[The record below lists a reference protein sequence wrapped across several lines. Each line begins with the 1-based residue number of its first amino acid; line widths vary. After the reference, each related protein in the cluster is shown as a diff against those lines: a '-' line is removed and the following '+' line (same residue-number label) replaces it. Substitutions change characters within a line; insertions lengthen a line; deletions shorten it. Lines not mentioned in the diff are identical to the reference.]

1 LDLPNPYY
9 IDPRY
14 GRYGEPRHPFLSALR
29 FVAEAI
35 CWLGAIAGLG
45 WFAFVQANAY
55 FYQEDQG
62 RRLDAQLHRSAQ
74 EQVSS
79 SPANLPVSAATTVA
93 NKEPLPITAARD
105 YYAAPGDLIGR
116 IEIPKLKISAVIV
129 EGVDEGTLRNSVG
142 HIPGTALPGEP
153 GNIALA
159 GHRDS
164 FFRKI
169 GSLHDGDQILLET
182 VRGTFSYH
190 VNHIGI
196 VMPSD
201 TTVLDPTDHPILT
214 LVTCFPFRYIGPAP
228 DRYIVTAH

>member
-9 IDPRY
+9 IDPKY
-14 GRYGEPRHPFLSALR
+14 GRYGRPRNPFLSALR

-35 CWLGAIAGLG
+35 CWLVAIAGLG
-45 WFAFVQANAY
+45 WFAFVQSNAY
-55 FYQEDQG
+55 FYQADQN
-62 RRLDAQLHRSAQ
+62 RRLDAQLRRPAQ

-79 SPANLPVSAATTVA
+79 SAAGRPVPAATTVA
-93 NKEPLPITAARD
+93 NKEILPITAARD

-129 EGVDEGTLRNSVG
+129 EGVDEGTLRNAVG
-142 HIPGTALPGEP
+142 HIPGTALPGQP

-169 GSLHDGDQILLET
+169 GNLHDGDQIVLET
-182 VRGTFSYH
+182 TQGTFSYH
-190 VNHIGI
+190 VTHIGI

-201 TTVLDPTDHPILT
+201 TTVLDPTDHPVLT